1 MSGGG
6 AGTGDLFNAG
16 AATVKGIEL
25 LATYDVIDNRE
36 KRFKLPVTLSYTF
49 TDTKLKNNFNSSI
62 WGTVESGDEITS
74 PKKIIGNH
82 RSFRNYKIQLFR

>member
-16 AATVKGIEL
+16 NEL

-36 KRFKLPVTLSYTF
+36 LYHFL
-49 TDTKLKNNFNSSI
+49 
-62 WGTVESGDEITS
+62 
-74 PKKIIGNH
+74 
-82 RSFRNYKIQLFR
+82 

>member
-25 LATYDVIDNRE
+25 LATYECMHR
-36 KRFKLPVTLSYTF
+36 KVTKTA
-49 TDTKLKNNFNSSI
+49 
-62 WGTVESGDEITS
+62 
-74 PKKIIGNH
+74 
-82 RSFRNYKIQLFR
+82 

>member
-36 KRFKLPVTLSYTF
+36 KDSSYLLLYHIL
-49 TDTKLKNNFNSSI
+49 TDTKLKTTSI
-62 WGTVESGDEITS
+62 VRFGV
-74 PKKIIGNH
+74 
-82 RSFRNYKIQLFR
+82 Q

>member
-16 AATVKGIEL
+16 ATVKGIEL

-49 TDTKLKNNFNSSI
+49 TDTKLKTTSI
-62 WGTVESGDEITS
+62 VRFGVQKVVMKFHTS
-74 PKKIIGNH
+74 KSIGNH

>member
-25 LATYDVIDNRE
+25 LATTRE
-36 KRFKLPVTLSYTF
+36 KRFKLPVTLSYT
-49 TDTKLKNNFNSSI
+49 DTKLKTTSI
-62 WGTVESGDEITS
+62 VRFGV
-74 PKKIIGNH
+74 
-82 RSFRNYKIQLFR
+82 Q

>member
-1 MSGGG
+1 MSGG

-36 KRFKLPVTLSYTF
+36 KRFKLPHLLSYTF
-49 TDTKLKNNFNSSI
+49 TDTKLKTTSI
-62 WGTVESGDEITS
+62 VRFGAVESGDEI
-74 PKKIIGNH
+74 PYIAKKSIGNH

>member
-16 AATVKGIEL
+16 STVKGIEL

-36 KRFKLPVTLSYTF
+36 KDSSYLLSYTF
-49 TDTKLKNNFNSSI
+49 TDTKLKTTSI
-62 WGTVESGDEITS
+62 VRFGV
-74 PKKIIGNH
+74 
-82 RSFRNYKIQLFR
+82 Q

>member
-16 AATVKGIEL
+16 AVGIEL

-36 KRFKLPVTLSYTF
+36 KIQVTCYF
-49 TDTKLKNNFNSSI
+49 
-62 WGTVESGDEITS
+62 
-74 PKKIIGNH
+74 IIYFH
-82 RSFRNYKIQLFR
+82 

>member
-36 KRFKLPVTLSYTF
+36 KDSSYLLLYHILS
-49 TDTKLKNNFNSSI
+49 LILN
-62 WGTVESGDEITS
+62 
-74 PKKIIGNH
+74 
-82 RSFRNYKIQLFR
+82 

>member
-16 AATVKGIEL
+16 HCKGIEL

-36 KRFKLPVTLSYTF
+36 KIQVTCYF
-49 TDTKLKNNFNSSI
+49 
-62 WGTVESGDEITS
+62 
-74 PKKIIGNH
+74 IIYFH
-82 RSFRNYKIQLFR
+82 